1 MTRRILYKLRW
12 VGLEINLA
20 PPHEIINETPPNIY
34 LGYLF
39 SIFSFRKMHGK
50 KKRLYSILNSHL
62 F

>member
-39 SIFSFRKMHGK
+39 SYFQFPENAWK
-50 KKRLYSILNSHL
+50 KKKDYIV